1 MSLQM
6 LESEK
11 IQHAAPD
18 KGKKKK
24 DDKKESGQP
33 QAGKVS
39 SESVSL
45 LYILISLHYI
55 IILHIL
61 TIVLN
66 IYKGI
71 S

>member
-1 MSLQM
+1 MMLDTICNMSLQM

-33 QAGKVS
+33 QSGKVS
-39 SESVSL
+39 SDQFL
-45 LYILISLHYI
+45 CFISFFLCITY
-55 IILHIL
+55 
-61 TIVLN
+61 
-66 IYKGI
+66 
-71 S
+71 

>member
-33 QAGKVS
+33 QSGKVS
-39 SESVSL
+39 SDQFL
-45 LYILISLHYI
+45 CFISFFLCITY
-55 IILHIL
+55 
-61 TIVLN
+61 
-66 IYKGI
+66 
-71 S
+71 